1 MKPDY
6 EWAAI
11 KATETL
17 IKNQIYA
24 APIDPMPILKKLKK
38 EKRVLLFSFS
48 EVSDLMGFERKN
60 LIGMFGSGDAFTS
73 YKDGRYIVTYNM
85 RLPFHLQQR
94 ALARELGHIILNHDG
109 SRPEE
114 VREAEALCFARHFLC
129 PRALM
134 KLLEEC
140 PIPLNMHTLCDITG
154 CDDRCVDAMQKIPAT
169 FVPPELNRLVKE
181 QFTEYVCNCV
191 DYYDTIK
198 AEDDNSPDVDFGSFM
213 DGYKE

>member
-6 EWAAI
+6 ERAAI
-11 KATETL
+11 KAAETL
-17 IKNQIYA
+17 IKNQITT
-24 APIDPMPILKKLKK
+24 APIDPIPILKKMKD
-38 EKRVLLFSFS
+38 VLLISFS
-48 EVSDLMGFERKN
+48 EVSDIIGCDRKDI
-60 LIGMFGSGDAFTS
+60 IGMFGENCDAFTS

-94 ALARELGHIILNHDG
+94 ALARELGHIVLKHNG

-134 KLLEEC
+134 KSLDEC
-140 PIPLNMHTLCDITG
+140 PIPLNIHTLSDITC
-154 CDDRCVDAMQKIPAT
+154 CDDRCLELMQKLPTT
-169 FVPPELNRLVKE
+169 FVPSELNRLIKD
-181 QFTEYVCNCV
+181 QFAEYVCNCV
-191 DYYDTIK
+191 DYYSIIRK
-198 AEDDNSPDVDFGSFM
+198 EDNSPVIDFGSYM

>member
-6 EWAAI
+6 ERAAT
-11 KATETL
+11 KAAETL
-17 IKNQIYA
+17 IKNQICT
-24 APIDPMPILKKLKK
+24 APIDPMPILKKMKG
-38 EKRVLLFSFS
+38 VLVLSFS
-48 EVSDLMGFERKN
+48 EISDLMGFNRKEV
-60 LIGMFGSGDAFTS
+60 IGMFGSGDAFTS